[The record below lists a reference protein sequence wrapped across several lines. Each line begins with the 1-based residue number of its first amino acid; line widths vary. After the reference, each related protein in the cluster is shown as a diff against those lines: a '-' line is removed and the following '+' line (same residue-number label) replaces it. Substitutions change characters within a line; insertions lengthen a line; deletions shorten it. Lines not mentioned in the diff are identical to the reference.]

1 MMNLIEDLQWRGL
14 INQSTDLESLKQ
26 HLDSGVCTVYSGFDP
41 TADSLHVGHLV
52 PLLMLKRFQDYGH
65 RPVVLVGGA
74 TGMIGDPSFKAT
86 ERSLNTAQT
95 VQEWTEKLQQQTS
108 QFVRFDDSE
117 TSALAVNNYDWTSS
131 LNVIEFLRDIGKHF
145 SVNMM
150 MNRESVK
157 QRLSREDQGIS
168 FTEFSYTL
176 LQGLDYKVLNEQ
188 HNCTLQI
195 GGSDQWGNI
204 ISGVELTRRMN
215 NNQVHALTLP
225 LVTKSD
231 GTKFGKT
238 ESGAVWLSANK
249 TSPYAFYQ
257 FWLNVEDSKV
267 EEYLKLFTF
276 LSPEVIMGIMAKQQG
291 EPHLRHG
298 QKALANAMTE
308 LVHGAEALESAQRIT
323 HALFKGNLSDL
334 DSADIAQLKQD
345 GMPYKKLSQSSCTLL
360 QGLVEAEIAPS
371 NNEGRKL
378 IKGNAIAL
386 NGDKTTDFE
395 HSLDASNTLHGVHV
409 IKKGKKH
416 WFMLELGK

>member
-1 MMNLIEDLQWRGL
+1 MNLIEDLQWRGL

-26 HLDSGVCTVYSGFDP
+26 HLDSGLCTVYSGFDP

-74 TGMIGDPSFKAT
+74 TGMIGDPSFQAT

-267 EEYLKLFTF
+267 EEYLKFFTF
-276 LSPEVIMGIMAKQQG
+276 LSPEVIMEIMAKQQS

-345 GMPYKKLSQSSCTLL
+345 GMPYKKLSQNSCTLL

-395 HSLDASNTLHGVHV
+395 HNLDASNTLHGVHV

>member
-1 MMNLIEDLQWRGL
+1 MNLIEDLQWRGL

-215 NNQVHALTLP
+215 NKQVHALTLP

>member
-1 MMNLIEDLQWRGL
+1 MNLIEDLQWRGL

>member
-1 MMNLIEDLQWRGL
+1 MNLIEDLQWRGL

-215 NNQVHALTLP
+215 NKQVHALTLP

-267 EEYLKLFTF
+267 EEYLKFFTF
-276 LSPEVIMGIMAKQQG
+276 LSPEVIMEIMAKQQS

-345 GMPYKKLSQSSCTLL
+345 GMPYKKLSQNSCTLL

-395 HSLDASNTLHGVHV
+395 HKLDASNTLHGVHV

>member
-1 MMNLIEDLQWRGL
+1 MNLIEDLQWRGL

-215 NNQVHALTLP
+215 NKQVHALTLP

-267 EEYLKLFTF
+267 EEYLKFFTF
-276 LSPEVIMGIMAKQQG
+276 LSPEVIMEIMAKQQS

-345 GMPYKKLSQSSCTLL
+345 GMPYKKLSQNSCTLL

-395 HSLDASNTLHGVHV
+395 HNLDASNTLHGVHV

>member
-215 NNQVHALTLP
+215 NKQVHALTLP

-267 EEYLKLFTF
+267 EEYLKFFTF
-276 LSPEVIMGIMAKQQG
+276 LSPEVIMEIMAKQQS

-345 GMPYKKLSQSSCTLL
+345 GMPYKKLSQNSCTLL

-395 HSLDASNTLHGVHV
+395 HKLDASNTLHGVHV